1 MKEKFDKLIQEI
13 EDCKHSIIDLNSLS
27 DFRVKYL
34 GKKGVLKL
42 MMKEMGKLN
51 PDERREFGQR
61 INEIRD
67 SLEELIASK
76 KLEIEKLELDAKLKA
91 EDIDVTLDIDEK
103 YIGTRHPISHAIKE
117 LVDIFT
123 SLGYALKEGPEIETV
138 FNNFDALNSP
148 IDHPSRSEN
157 DTFYFSDGLLLRT
170 HTSGVQIRTMQS
182 EDLPIRMISPGRC
195 FRKDELDATHSP
207 MFHQFEGLVVGKN
220 ITMADLKGTLTM
232 FAKKMFGED
241 TKTIFR
247 PHDFPFTEPSAEMD
261 VSCFKCGGE
270 GCKFCSGN
278 GSIEILGCGMVHPKV
293 LQSCGIDPDEYSGFA
308 FGMGIDR
315 IAMLKYEID
324 DIRLL
329 YQNDIRFLKQF

>member
-1 MKEKFDKLIQEI
+1 MKEKFDKLRQEI
-13 EDCKHSIIDLNSLS
+13 ESDKQHIVDLNSLN

-42 MMKEMGKLN
+42 MMKEMGSLN
-51 PDERREFGQR
+51 PDERRDFGQMV
-61 INEIRD
+61 NQIRD
-67 SLEELIASK
+67 ELEILIAEK
-76 KLEIEKLELDAKLKA
+76 KSEAEQMELNAKLAK
-91 EDIDVTLDIDEK
+91 ENIDVTLDIEEK
-103 YIGTRHPISHAIKE
+103 YIGTRHPINHAIKE

-123 SLGYALKEGPEIETV
+123 SLGYKVNEGPEIETV

-207 MFHQFEGLVVGKN
+207 MFNQFEGLVIGKG
-220 ITMADLKGTLTM
+220 ITMADLKGTLTS

-261 VSCFKCGGE
+261 VSCFKCKGE

-293 LQSCGIDPDEYSGFA
+293 LMSCGIDPNEYSGFA
-308 FGMGIDR
+308 FGMGVDR